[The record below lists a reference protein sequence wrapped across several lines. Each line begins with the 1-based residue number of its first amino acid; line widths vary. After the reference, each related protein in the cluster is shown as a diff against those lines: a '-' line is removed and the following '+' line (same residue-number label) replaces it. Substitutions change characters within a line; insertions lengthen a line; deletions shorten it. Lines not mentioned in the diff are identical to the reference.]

1 MTRVRKELAEK
12 ITSAIF
18 NYDPY
23 NGADYDDVF
32 QASAAELKTIE
43 GCYNIITELTEMLNN
58 I

>member
-43 GCYNIITELTEMLNN
+43 GCYHICRKAAKI
-58 I
+58 